1 MRIQCYINNS
11 CRWSR
16 WRGGGCDPQGWEWTR
31 WPARTWDAWHAVKL
45 TSVHILQKYAA
56 LCAQTLCRPADSV
69 ALQFIQHLI
78 FIWKHH
84 YNGVFTDIFNLS
96 LSLSV
101 VPACFKKSSIVPIL
115 KKNKIT
121 CLNDWRPVALTP
133 IFSKCFEK
141 LVRDYICSVLPASL
155 DPLQF
160 DRSTDDAIAF
170 TLHTALSHLENKNTY
185 VRMLFVDYSSAFNT
199 IVPATLVA
207 KLQTLGLNRSLCSW
221 ILDFLTGRSQVV
233 RMGNNTSSPLTLNTG
248 APQGCVL
255 SPLLYSLYTHDCTA
269 THSSNVIVKFADDTT
284 VIGLI
289 TDNDE
294 MAYREEVSTL
304 TKWCQENHLS
314 LNIDK
319 TKELVVDYRRQ
330 SREHTPITID
340 KTPVERVTSFKFL
353 GVPHRCSAEE
363 GTSASLLPE
372 TAEEVWNEPQ
382 NPQVLLHLHCGE
394 HPDRLY
400 HRLVWKQHRWQPQG
414 SAKGRANCPPH
425 CWRWA
430 SLPPGYLHQ
439 AVCTRKAR
447 RIIKDSSH
455 PSHRLLSLL
464 PSGRRFRSIRSRTSR
479 LRDSFFPQAIRLMNS
494 KN

>member
-1 MRIQCYINNS
+1 MLK
-11 CRWSR
+11 
-16 WRGGGCDPQGWEWTR
+16 
-31 WPARTWDAWHAVKL
+31 A
-45 TSVHILQKYAA
+45 
-56 LCAQTLCRPADSV
+56 CAFQLA
-69 ALQFIQHLI
+69 
-78 FIWKHH
+78 
-84 YNGVFTDIFNLS
+84 GVFTDIFNLS

-101 VPACFKKSSIVPIL
+101 VPSCFKKSTIVPIP

-141 LVRDYICSVLPASL
+141 LVREHICSVLPASL

-160 DRSTDDAIAF
+160 AYRSNRSTDYAIAF

-233 RMGNNTSSPLTLNTG
+233 RMGNNTSSPLILNTG

-255 SPLLYSLYTHDCTA
+255 SRLLYSLYTHDCTA

-294 MAYREEVSTL
+294 TAYREEVSTL

-330 SREHTPITID
+330 SREHTHITID
-340 KTPVERVTSFKFL
+340 KT
-353 GVPHRCSAEE
+353 
-363 GTSASLLPE
+363 
-372 TAEEVWNEPQ
+372 Q
-382 NPQVLLHLHCGE
+382 
-394 HPDRLY
+394 
-400 HRLVWKQHRWQPQG
+400 
-414 SAKGRANCPPH
+414 
-425 CWRWA
+425 
-430 SLPPGYLHQ
+430 
-439 AVCTRKAR
+439 
-447 RIIKDSSH
+447 
-455 PSHRLLSLL
+455 
-464 PSGRRFRSIRSRTSR
+464 
-479 LRDSFFPQAIRLMNS
+479 
-494 KN
+494 